1 MNFQKR
7 QMKRVLHQRELAQKM
22 VTGSW
27 EIDYAIDR
35 HKKMQEKEVKDKQ
48 DILDKKLK
56 PKGYR
61 LLKKWSSSI
70 SE

>member
-1 MNFQKR
+1 
-7 QMKRVLHQRELAQKM
+7 MKRVLHQRELAQKM

-35 HKKMQEKEVKDKQ
+35 HKKLQEKEVKDKQ

-61 LLKKWSSSI
+61 LLKK
-70 SE
+70 